1 MNAYVILKIIR
12 KDDIM
17 INIPVGVSNRH
28 VHLKKEDLE
37 KLFGKDYLLTKRR
50 DLSQEGQYACE
61 EVVTLKNKDK
71 VIEHV
76 RVLGPLRK
84 YTQVEVAKS
93 DALFLGIN
101 PPIRNSGDLDNS
113 ETITLVGPKG
123 EIKCEN
129 SCIIATRLIHI
140 NSNEYLNLKDGDIVT
155 LKVNDKLVIDNV
167 YIKKDPSFVLEL
179 HIDKYD
185 AKEFNLETGDVVIL
199 E

>member
-123 EIKCEN
+123 AIKCEN
-129 SCIIATRLIHI
+129 SCIIATRHIHI

-167 YIKKDPSFVLEL
+167 YIKKDPSFTLEL
-179 HIDKYD
+179 HIDKDD
-185 AKEFNLETGDVVIL
+185 AKEFNLNNGDIVTL

>member
-1 MNAYVILKIIR
+1 
-12 KDDIM
+12 M

-129 SCIIATRLIHI
+129 SCIIATRHIHI

-167 YIKKDPSFVLEL
+167 YIKKDPSFTLEL
-179 HIDKYD
+179 HIDKDD
-185 AKEFNLETGDVVIL
+185 AKEFNLNNGDIVTL